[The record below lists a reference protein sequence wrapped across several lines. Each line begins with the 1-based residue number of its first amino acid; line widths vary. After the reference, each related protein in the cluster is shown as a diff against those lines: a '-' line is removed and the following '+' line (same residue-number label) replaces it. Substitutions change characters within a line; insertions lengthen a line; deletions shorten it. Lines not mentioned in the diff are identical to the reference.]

1 VDAFVLPAFYLPYPA
16 RLNPGLER
24 AREHT
29 LEWARGMGM
38 LDAPKPGGGVV
49 WGRGGAVHRIPH
61 VLSVPC
67 GTM

>member
-1 VDAFVLPAFYLPYPA
+1 VDAFVLPGFYPPYPA

-29 LEWARGMGM
+29 LDWAR
-38 LDAPKPGGGVV
+38 D
-49 WGRGGAVHRIPH
+49 RAVHRIPH